1 MSEKVV
7 IDRFIDEFAFL
18 SNFHPSTI
26 YLNGKPYATVEHAYQ
41 AAKTL
46 DESQHETIRTARN
59 PGEAKN
65 LGKAV
70 ILRPDWEDIKVDL
83 MRNFVKL
90 KFENP
95 LLRELLLATDD
106 ATLIEGNFW
115 NDREWGVCRGEGK
128 NLLGKILMQ
137 VRDEIRS
144 ELLHE
149 ESFKLES

>member
-18 SNFHPSTI
+18 SNFYPSTI

-59 PGEAKN
+59 PGETKK

-70 ILRPDWEDIKVDL
+70 ILRPNWEDIKVDL

-95 LLRELLLATDD
+95 FLRELLLATGD
-106 ATLIEGNFW
+106 ATLIEGNYW
-115 NDREWGVCRGEGK
+115 NDKFWGVCRGVGQ
-128 NLLGKILMQ
+128 NWLGRILE
-137 VRDEIRS
+137 DERTRIIAEIKEE
-144 ELLHE
+144 EL
-149 ESFKLES
+149 KDIT

>member
-70 ILRPDWEDIKVDL
+70 ILRPNWEDIKVDL

-106 ATLIEGNFW
+106 ATLIEGNYW
-115 NDREWGVCRGEGK
+115 NDKFWGVCRGVGQ
-128 NLLGKILMQ
+128 NWLGRILE
-137 VRDEIRS
+137 DERTRIIAEIKEE
-144 ELLHE
+144 EL
-149 ESFKLES
+149 KDIT